1 MVVPDPSRHPIQVET
16 LKMIAGKCL
25 VNMKKDGKL
34 SCIKIEIELLDVSG
48 TGYLAGM

>member
-1 MVVPDPSRHPIQVET
+1 MVVPDPSRHPIRVET

-25 VNMKKDGKL
+25 VNMEKDGKL
-34 SCIKIEIELLDVSG
+34 SCIKIELSDVSG